1 MMDEHQLFH
10 SRDAHSPSRS
20 QNFPLYGCQSSRLG
34 GSSRTNES
42 ILSWSLVEDQSQLH
56 INILEIM
63 AIRFAL
69 LNTLKY
75 ICHDFYGQHNSGL
88 IYEQARGNTFSQ
100 PMHRG
105 MEDTPMVPKTSD
117 YRQDLSYLRQIQCF
131 GKQVIENRQNSQN
144 RVGIGLID
152 CEFNFPNVQLSQF
165 GFV

>member
-1 MMDEHQLFH
+1 MPIHPPDPKTFLYTDASHQ
-10 SRDAHSPSRS
+10 
-20 QNFPLYGCQSSRLG
+20 GWG
-34 GSSRTNES
+34 GSSRINES
-42 ILSWSLVEDQSQLH
+42 ILSWSLVGRPIPAPYQH
-56 INILEIM
+56 IRNNGHSFHTVKYLEIYLP
-63 AIRFAL
+63 FL
-69 LNTLKY
+69 
-75 ICHDFYGQHNSGL
+75 CHDFYGQHNSGL

-105 MEDTPMVPKTSD
+105 MEDTQMVPKTSD

-131 GKQVIENRQNSQN
+131 GKQVIEKRQNSQN